1 MAETKLVKENGRFR
15 FIADGESLCP
25 YAYMTYFEE
34 NNRYAEFAKAGCR
47 LYSVGAFFSSLP
59 INSGTGF
66 TPWGKKGIF
75 DGEEPDYTLFERE
88 LDRVLEADPDAL
100 IFPRVWISMPQ
111 RWIDAHPD
119 DCTRGK
125 DVFRGGGGR
134 PRESQLSPEYRKEGE
149 RLLREFIA
157 HVRSSKYDK
166 HIIGYHLSGGN
177 TQEWMYFDMNGGV
190 CPRSAE
196 LFGKY
201 LDRVLPGREPGPEP
215 IPPAEAFEGEGEIT
229 DPLARLYLDF
239 VNEEMAATISHFCR
253 VAKEC
258 ADHKQ
263 LVGVFYGYV
272 QEQTSSLFGT
282 MAMEKLIDDENVD
295 FFSSPD
301 SYFHTR
307 PLGVDWGEMTCG
319 ESVKYHGK
327 LYFLENDIRTFL
339 SGYPADSRPESDP
352 ERHYDLPVWLGPP
365 TEEGSLWAIRKAF
378 FRQLTHGNGLWW
390 FDMWGGW
397 YSTERMMDEMAF
409 FGRLAAEKR
418 TGAPWGAEA
427 ALVFDESYSRR
438 IKKNDPLFRIQKLT
452 KEVMG
457 NTGVPFDAVYSFDA
471 ELCEKYRALVFPFPE
486 KYASDRVKKIASSRR
501 EKGAAVFFC
510 DDIPTADSLR
520 ERLVGAGIHCWCDSG
535 EVVYAG
541 DGYLCVH
548 AASEGEK
555 LIRLPSKH
563 RIAPLDGGESFAAD
577 RIDVKMKLHETLIWK
592 IDPL

>member
-1 MAETKLVKENGRFR
+1 MAETKLIKQNSGFR
-15 FIADGESLCP
+15 IVADGESLYP

-34 NNRYAEFAKAGCR
+34 NNRYAEFFKAGCR

-59 INSGTGF
+59 INAGTGF

-75 DGEEPDYTLFERE
+75 DEEEPDYSLFENE
-88 LDRVLEADPDAL
+88 LDRILAADPDAL
-100 IFPRVWISMPQ
+100 IFPRVFISMPR
-111 RWIDAHPD
+111 RWIDAHPL
-119 DCTRGK
+119 DCTDGR
-125 DVFRGGGGR
+125 DVVRGGGGQ
-134 PRESQLSPEYRKEGE
+134 PRESHLSPEYRKEGE

-157 HVRSSKYDK
+157 YVRSSKYDK
-166 HIIGYHLSGGN
+166 HIIGYHITGGN
-177 TQEWMYFDMNGGV
+177 TQEWMFFDMNGGV
-190 CPRSAE
+190 CPRSEE

-201 LDRVLPGREPGPEP
+201 LDGVLPGRKPGPEP
-215 IPPAEAFEGEGEIT
+215 LPPESAFEGEGEIT
-229 DPLARLYLDF
+229 DIKAKLYLDF
-239 VNEEMAATISHFCR
+239 INEEMAKTISHFCR

-258 ADHKQ
+258 VDSKQ

-272 QEQTSSLFGT
+272 QEQTSPFFGS
-282 MAMEKLIDDENVD
+282 MAMEKLIDDGNVD

-339 SGYPADSRPESDP
+339 SRYPSQSRPGCDP
-352 ERHYDLPVWLGPP
+352 ERRYDSPVWLGPP
-365 TEEGSLWAIRKAF
+365 TEEASLWAIRKAF

-397 YSTERMMDEMAF
+397 YSTGRIMDEIAL
-409 FGRLAAEKR
+409 FGRI
-418 TGAPWGAEA
+418 GALDGPEEPLTPQT
-427 ALVFDESYSRR
+427 ALVFDETYSRR

-457 NTGVPFDAVYSFDA
+457 NTGVPFDAVYSFD
-471 ELCEKYRALVFPFPE
+471 EKLCEKYEVLVFPFPE
-486 KYASDRVKKIASSRR
+486 KYASDEIKKIAESRR
-501 EKGAAVFFC
+501 VNGENFFFC
-510 DDIPTADSLR
+510 DGIPTADSLR
-520 ERLVGAGIHCWCDSG
+520 EKLVSLGARCWCDSG

-541 DGYLCVH
+541 NGWLCVH

-555 LIRLPSKH
+555 TVRLPDKFH
-563 RIAPLDGGESFAAD
+563 VVPLYGSDSFDGD
-577 RIDVKMKLHETLIWK
+577 RIKVKMQKHETLAWR
-592 IDPL
+592 LERL